1 VGAPQICWDAV
12 GMDESLTRTEKR
24 AVDAGEDV
32 EWWLVAPPPSCPTPA
47 TQLLP
52 WLRGSEAETLKS
64 TLPAASVHETRRTCD
79 SGTPVAL
86 AKEQRRSVM
95 LESVRT
101 ALWASRTMERTE
113 NGGGG
118 EEAMP
123 APSPTPRP
131 MASAARTARRRQ
143 HGQNAASGRR
153 LSLLVWG
160 AVAAADTSSTAA
172 ASRTARSTIRCPD
185 DATDTATAS
194 PSTIIT
200 FSADDAILLD
210 GG

>member
-12 GMDESLTRTEKR
+12 GTDESSTRTEKR

-32 EWWLVAPPPSCPTPA
+32 EWWLAAPPPSGPIPA
-47 TQLLP
+47 MQLP
-52 WLRGSEAETLKS
+52 RLRWSEAETLKS

-101 ALWASRTMERTE
+101 TLWASRTMERTE
-113 NGGGG
+113 NGGGV
-118 EEAMP
+118 EAVVP